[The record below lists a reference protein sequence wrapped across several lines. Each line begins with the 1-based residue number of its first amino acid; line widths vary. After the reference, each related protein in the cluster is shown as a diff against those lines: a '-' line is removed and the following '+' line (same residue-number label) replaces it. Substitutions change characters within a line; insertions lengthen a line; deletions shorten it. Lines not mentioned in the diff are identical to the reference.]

1 MRIYFGVGGPNYTSA
16 FHVIGEMFDRAW
28 EWGGVINPPELGIQ
42 TVSVPPDGALIVD
55 FKIEVPGRY
64 ILVDHTLSRMER
76 GLVGSP
82 YADGEANEEIYHVHD
97 HE

>member
-1 MRIYFGVGGPNYTSA
+1 
-16 FHVIGEMFDRAW
+16 MFDRAW

-82 YADGEANEEIYHVHD
+82 YADGEANEEIYHVHG